1 MGIISAVLVVQVLE
15 CRKLEN
21 EMTNNNMSFY
31 NNLTVELE
39 KILHHQ
45 AGPYLFV
52 GAGISRRYAGLP
64 DWLGLLNEFALY
76 TEKPIEYYL
85 GGSESDLSKAAGL
98 IAEDF
103 FEVWWNDPKFL
114 DSRLKYRE
122 VAAKDRRTPLKI
134 EVSKFISDKI
144 DSLHIAPDLQEEFDA
159 FSQIKIDAIITTNY
173 DSLLSDIFSDFHV
186 FVGQEELLFANPQ
199 GVAEIYQIHGSVKS
213 PSSLV
218 LTGEDYADFSDRN
231 AYLAAKLVTVFME
244 HPIIF
249 LGYSL
254 SDSNIIQ
261 ILRSIL
267 HGIRSENI
275 ERLKSRLIFV
285 EWTPDEP
292 ASINSDS
299 FFNVD
304 DVSLPITR
312 IKTDNFT
319 WIYEALAKRTRALP
333 ARVLRNLKEQ
343 VYRLVQTDDP
353 RGQLVQVADIDENS
367 SADDLD
373 VVFGVGARI
382 QSKGLRGIDRWDL
395 MDDVLKD
402 PDLGLDSSSVLR
414 EVMPNIHSRVY
425 VPMFKYLND
434 SGFLEKLLNNEEV
447 ALDDRVLKRYMKYV
461 ETFDQEQFLH
471 LYSMDDLVKERGF
484 NWVLDHALE
493 VPKYTIDVD
502 GIRTILVSQ
511 RWRRKSD
518 RWSTGYGKL
527 ALVYD
532 WMRYSRVG

>member
-1 MGIISAVLVVQVLE
+1 MA
-15 CRKLEN
+15 
-21 EMTNNNMSFY
+21 NNNMSLY
-31 NNLTVELE
+31 NNLAVELE

-45 AGPYLFV
+45 AGAYLFV

-85 GGSESDLSKAAGL
+85 GGSESDLSKTAGL

-173 DSLLSDIFSDFHV
+173 DSLLSDIFSDFRV
-186 FVGQEELLFANPQ
+186 FVGQDELLFANPQ

-218 LTGEDYADFSDRN
+218 LTSEDYADFSERN

-261 ILRSIL
+261 ILQSIL
-267 HGIRSENI
+267 RGIRSKNI

-285 EWTPDEP
+285 EWAPDEA

-299 FFNVD
+299 FFNID

-319 WIYEALAKRTRALP
+319 WIYETLAKRARALP

-395 MDDVLKD
+395 VDDVLND

-434 SGFLEKLLNNEEV
+434 SGFLEKLRNNEKV
-447 ALDDRVLKRYMKYV
+447 ALDDRVIERYVKYV
-461 ETFDQEQFLH
+461 ETFNQKQFPNLC
-471 LYSMDDLVKERGF
+471 SMSELVNKRGF

-493 VPKYTIDVD
+493 VPKYTTDVS
-502 GIRTILVSQ
+502 GIRTSLVSE
-511 RWRRKSD
+511 RWRRKAN

-532 WMRYSRVG
+532 WMRYSQVD